1 MSGYSRTPLPSS
13 PTPDSPP
20 TQIGALRVTR
30 GLVIPADE
38 LEWRFTTSGGPG
50 GQHANKASTRAE
62 VSFDITESKSLGP
75 RQRARLLERLG
86 PTVRVAAGDE
96 RSQMRNREL
105 ALQRLAA
112 RLADGLRVETPR
124 VATKPSKSARARRL
138 TDKRRQSARK
148 RDRARPTDDD

>member
-1 MSGYSRTPLPSS
+1 M
-13 PTPDSPP
+13 
-20 TQIGALRVTR
+20 TR
-30 GLVIPADE
+30 SLVIPADE

-62 VSFDITESKSLGP
+62 VSFDVAESKALGP

-86 PTVRVAAGDE
+86 PTVRAAAGDE

-105 ALQRLAA
+105 ALQRLRDAA
-112 RLADGLRVETPR
+112 RRRPR
-124 VATKPSKSARARRL
+124 RGDARASPPDPSASARARRL

-148 RDRARPTDDD
+148 RDRARPSTDDD

>member
-1 MSGYSRTPLPSS
+1 
-13 PTPDSPP
+13 
-20 TQIGALRVTR
+20 VTR

-62 VSFDITESKSLGP
+62 VTFDVAHSRSLGP

-86 PTVRVAAGDE
+86 PTVRGAASDE
-96 RSQMRNREL
+96 RSQTRNRDL

-112 RLADGLRVETPR
+112 RLADGLRVQTPR
-124 VATKPSKSARARRL
+124 VATRPSKSAQARRL
-138 TDKRRQSARK
+138 SAKRRQSARK
-148 RDRARPTDDD
+148 RDRARPSDED

>member
-1 MSGYSRTPLPSS
+1 
-13 PTPDSPP
+13 
-20 TQIGALRVTR
+20 VTR
-30 GLVIPADE
+30 SLLIPADE

-62 VSFDITESKSLGP
+62 VSFDVAGSKSLGP

-86 PTVRVAAGDE
+86 STVRAASSDE

-105 ALQRLAA
+105 ALQRLSS
-112 RLADGLRVETPR
+112 RLAEGLRVDRPR
-124 VATKPSKSARARRL
+124 VATKPSASARARRL

-148 RDRARPTDDD
+148 RDRSRPSTDDD

>member
-1 MSGYSRTPLPSS
+1 MRT
-13 PTPDSPP
+13 SPP
-20 TQIGALRVTR
+20 PDRRPAAVGSLRVTR

-38 LEWRFTTSGGPG
+38 LEWRFTPSGGPG

-62 VSFDITESKSLGP
+62 VSFDVAGSRSLGP

-86 PTVRVAAGDE
+86 PTVRAAAGDE

-105 ALQRLAA
+105 ALERLRT
-112 RLADGLRVETPR
+112 RLADGLRVDRAR
-124 VATKPSKSARARRL
+124 VATAPSASARARRL

-148 RDRARPTDDD
+148 RDRARPSAEDD

>member
-1 MSGYSRTPLPSS
+1 
-13 PTPDSPP
+13 
-20 TQIGALRVTR
+20 VTR

-62 VSFDITESKSLGP
+62 VSFDVAGSRALGP

-105 ALQRLAA
+105 ALERLRV
-112 RLADGLRVETPR
+112 RLADGLRVEPPR
-124 VATKPSKSARARRL
+124 VATRPSAGARARRL